1 MPAARTDRR
10 AAIGR
15 FTPAE
20 RSRYNGP
27 HKKTLQGK
35 HQGNTM
41 PKIDRDGV
49 KIYYEV
55 HGDGPP
61 LILTHGYSSTSAM
74 WQGQIEALS
83 KHHKLVLWDMR
94 GHGQSD
100 YPQDLKAYSE
110 ALAVGD
116 IAALL
121 DEVGA
126 KRAIVGGLSL
136 GGYLSLAF
144 YRAHP
149 ERVAALL
156 IIDTGPG
163 FKKDDARDAW
173 NKRALGTADR
183 FEHEGLKVLKSA
195 GRERSSVSHRD
206 ASGLARAAR
215 GMLTQRDAG
224 VIESLPA
231 IKVPSLVVVGADD
244 TPFLAASDYMA
255 AKIPGAKKVVIP
267 AAGHAVN
274 IDQPQAFIDAVLPF
288 LDTLSRSAATEG
300 A

>member
-1 MPAARTDRR
+1 
-10 AAIGR
+10 
-15 FTPAE
+15 
-20 RSRYNGP
+20 
-27 HKKTLQGK
+27 
-35 HQGNTM
+35 M

-49 KIYYEV
+49 KIHYEI

-74 WQGQIEALS
+74 WQGQVAALS
-83 KHHKLVLWDMR
+83 KHHRLILWDMR

-100 YPQDLKAYSE
+100 YPEDPGAYSE
-110 ALAVGD
+110 ALTVGD

-121 DEVGA
+121 DAVGA
-126 KRAIVGGLSL
+126 KKAVVGGLSL
-136 GGYLSLAF
+136 GGYMSLAF

-149 ERVAALL
+149 ERVSALL

-163 FKKDDARDAW
+163 FKKDDAREVW
-173 NKRALGTADR
+173 NKRALDTADR
-183 FEHEGLKVLKSA
+183 FEREGLEVLKSA
-195 GRERSSVSHRD
+195 SRERSTVSHRD
-206 ASGLARAAR
+206 AKGLALAAR
-215 GMLTQRDAG
+215 GMLTQRDAK
-224 VIESLPA
+224 VIEVLPE

-255 AKIPGAKKVVIP
+255 AKIPGAKKVVVP

-274 IDQPQAFIDAVLPF
+274 IDQPQAFIEAVLPF
-288 LDTLSRSAATEG
+288 LHGVAARKV

>member
-1 MPAARTDRR
+1 
-10 AAIGR
+10 
-15 FTPAE
+15 
-20 RSRYNGP
+20 
-27 HKKTLQGK
+27 
-35 HQGNTM
+35 M

-49 KIYYEV
+49 KIHYEV

-61 LILTHGYSSTSAM
+61 LILSHGYSSTSAM
-74 WQGQIEALS
+74 WKGQVEALS
-83 KHHKLVLWDMR
+83 KHYRLVLWDMR

-100 YPQDLKAYSE
+100 YPDDPAAYSE
-110 ALAVGD
+110 ALTVGD

-126 KRAIVGGLSL
+126 EKAIVGGLSL
-136 GGYLSLAF
+136 GGYMSLAF

-163 FKKDDARDAW
+163 FKKDDAREVW
-173 NKRALGTADR
+173 NKRARDTAER
-183 FEHEGLKVLKSA
+183 FEREGLAVLKSA
-195 GRERSSVSHRD
+195 SRERSTVSHRD
-206 ASGLARAAR
+206 AKGLALAAR
-215 GMLTQRDAG
+215 GMLTQRDAQ
-224 VIESLPA
+224 VIEVLPD

-255 AKIPGAKKVVIP
+255 AKIPGAMKVVIP

-274 IDQPQAFIDAVLPF
+274 IDQPQAFIDAVLLF
-288 LDTLSRSAATEG
+288 LASLPNNAEKVAS
-300 A
+300 

>member
-1 MPAARTDRR
+1 
-10 AAIGR
+10 
-15 FTPAE
+15 
-20 RSRYNGP
+20 
-27 HKKTLQGK
+27 
-35 HQGNTM
+35 M

-49 KIYYEV
+49 KIYYEL
-55 HGDGPP
+55 HGNQGPF
-61 LILTHGYSSTSAM
+61 LLLTHGYSATSEM
-74 WQGQIEALS
+74 WEGQIEAFS
-83 KHHKLVLWDMR
+83 RHHRLLLWDMR

-100 YPQDLKAYSE
+100 YPHNQDAYSE
-110 ALAVGD
+110 ALTVAD
-116 IAALL
+116 MAALL

-136 GGYLSLAF
+136 GGYMSLAL

-149 ERVAALL
+149 ERVSALL

-163 FKKDDARDAW
+163 FKKDDAREAW
-173 NKRALGTADR
+173 NKRALDTAARLDR
-183 FEHEGLKVLKSA
+183 DGLLVLQAAS
-195 GRERSSVSHRD
+195 RERANASHRD

-215 GMLTQRDAG
+215 GMLTQRDAR
-224 VIESLPA
+224 VIELLPD

-244 TPFLAASDYMA
+244 APFLAASDYMA

-288 LDTLSRSAATEG
+288 LNALPE
-300 A
+300 